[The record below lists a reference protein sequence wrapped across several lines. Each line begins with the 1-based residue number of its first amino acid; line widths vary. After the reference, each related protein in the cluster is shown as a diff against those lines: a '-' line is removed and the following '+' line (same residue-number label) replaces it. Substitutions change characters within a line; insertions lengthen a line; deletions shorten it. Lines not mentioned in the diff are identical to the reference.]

1 MQVQHLR
8 ARTIVVRGRLAEPA
22 ALWHQR
28 PAYGEACRAAA
39 AQARGAIQ
47 RSPAC
52 KEHVTHSSRQQQ
64 PQHLGGI
71 PNSRAGKSSQQR
83 SRPRWRRPSPTHC

>member
-8 ARTIVVRGRLAEPA
+8 ARAIVVRGRLAEPA

-28 PAYGEACRAAA
+28 PAYGEACRAGA
-39 AQARGAIQ
+39 AQQ
-47 RSPAC
+47 
-52 KEHVTHSSRQQQ
+52 RQQRQ
-64 PQHLGGI
+64 KQQHLGGI

-83 SRPRWRRPSPTHC
+83 SRPRWRRPSPTHS